1 MLNCEGRFIPLPT
14 PFADDGM
21 SLSEIRMARMI
32 RWYQQFVFGGY
43 VVGSETGEFMTLS
56 FSERKTVLELVYRET
71 RGTLPLLVN
80 VSSLS
85 TGAAVDL
92 AQHAG
97 RHGARGV
104 IALAPY
110 FGQFSAE
117 EESSFF
123 KSILAYGRL
132 PLLAVG
138 PVQPETKLILA
149 DQATLS
155 FGSSSSSTDRFAKDD
170 LICEPSFAANPEL
183 PAWMGC
189 DIPGAVLSKIA
200 LEIQGLEIGTGRPP
214 RGRATKVQQEQVS
227 AWLEPVLSRLSA

>member
-1 MLNCEGRFIPLPT
+1 
-14 PFADDGM
+14 M
-21 SLSEIRMARMI
+21 SLSEIRIARLI
-32 RWYQQFVFGGY
+32 RWYQQFEFGGY
-43 VVGSETGEFMTLS
+43 VVGSETGEFTTLS
-56 FSERKTVLELVYRET
+56 FSERKTILELIYRET
-71 RGTLPLLVN
+71 RGTLPVLVN

-110 FGQFSAE
+110 FGRFSPE
-117 EESSFF
+117 EEASFF

-149 DQATLS
+149 DQSSLS
-155 FGSSSSSTDRFAKDD
+155 FGSASSSTDRFAKGD

-183 PAWMGC
+183 PPWTEC

-200 LEIQGLEIGTGRPP
+200 LELQGLEIGTGRPP
-214 RGRATKVQQEQVS
+214 RGRATKVQQELVA
-227 AWLEPVLSRLSA
+227 AWLQPVLSRLSA